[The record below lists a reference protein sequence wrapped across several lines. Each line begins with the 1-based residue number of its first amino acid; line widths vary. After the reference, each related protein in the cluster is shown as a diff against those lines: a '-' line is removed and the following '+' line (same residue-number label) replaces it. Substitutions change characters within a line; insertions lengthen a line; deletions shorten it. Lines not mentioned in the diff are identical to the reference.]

1 MEIKK
6 NMVFEYVNTFYIK
19 YFIPKKA
26 TNKVWYGVNLD
37 EDFNILEMVAWSE
50 TTLNND
56 TNKFKLAEKTL
67 DTIYIGSI
75 IKYGDTFQ
83 KVLGRTGNIVFLS
96 DSYEH
101 LKDCQKSDEC
111 YETYTIQELKN
122 DDWKVYQEGK
132 EIEELTLEKVCEE
145 LGREVKIIK

>member
-50 TTLNND
+50 TALNND

-83 KVLGRTGNIVFLS
+83 KVLGRIGNIVFLS
-96 DSYEH
+96 DGCDYENIDEIGNDISFH
-101 LKDCQKSDEC
+101 KTIEGLKEKRWEITGI
-111 YETYTIQELKN
+111 EE
-122 DDWKVYQEGK
+122 

-145 LGREVKIIK
+145 LGRTIKIIK

>member
-6 NMVFEYVNTFYIK
+6 NMVFESVNTFYMT
-19 YFIPKKA
+19 YFIPKKFI
-26 TNKVWYGVNLD
+26 NNHWDGLILD
-37 EDFNILEMVAWSE
+37 KGFNIIDWSSYSEDFL
-50 TTLNND
+50 TGTD
-56 TNKFKLAEKTL
+56 DFKLAEKTL
-67 DTIYIGSI
+67 DTLYIGSI
-75 IKYGDTFQ
+75 IKDGDTFQ